1 VQTKMS
7 PMNHS
12 KPEHRLRCPACLA
25 VFRTGF
31 DCCPGDGTALVPSPP
46 GTDPLIGSE
55 LAGRY
60 VIEGLVGEGS
70 MGIIY
75 RARHVRLPRHFAV
88 KVLFGDLVADQR
100 MRIRF
105 AQEASLASRLSHPNV
120 VSVVDFGRSDA
131 GLLYLVMNLIEGE
144 TLSELIAREAPLDTA
159 HAIRLTRQLA
169 QGLGHA
175 HENGLVHRD
184 FKPGNVVLERQ
195 DGGPAVPRILDFGL
209 AISTR
214 EREEAHGGD
223 ELAGRLTECGLIVGT
238 PIYIAPEQALD
249 HAVDHRADLFALGVV
264 LYEMLAGKPPFDG
277 SPVEIA
283 HKNVTEPV
291 PPIARRSPGLAVPAE
306 LEQVARRLLAK
317 SPNDRYGSAA
327 ELCAAL
333 DAVERGAVEAMTLG
347 MRAAIYNGEDDD
359 GLPDVDEL
367 ARRRRNKPRRLAVV
381 GSLLFAAGA
390 LAYAMA
396 DRAGLVALP
405 SFDDPMPVAA
415 AAVEPRSAEAPSGAK
430 MVEGSAELASA
441 REPTSAQVAATGEA
455 ANPEAAAAETA
466 AAEAVVAEA
475 ATAEPAADE
484 SANAAEASPS
494 AEASAAKRPSE
505 RRASVAAAKA
515 KQFRAARSS
524 SFQVERRPESFDP
537 TALAQAPVDRGP
549 TQRFDA
555 GPQRRMDP
563 SLVEPSVDRLIRDYR
578 EVGEALARLQSR
590 GGEQAA
596 RVFRDRYFR
605 LPYGDALRIP
615 SMRRD
620 TLAQL
625 SALRHDVMDAIQ
637 TLSSGPQS
645 ITTR

>member
-1 VQTKMS
+1 VQTCIS

-12 KPEHRLRCPACLA
+12 RPDRRLRCPACLA

-31 DCCPGDGTALVPSPP
+31 DCCPADGNALVPSPP

-75 RARHVRLPRHFAV
+75 RARHIRLPRQFAI

-105 AQEASLASRLSHPNV
+105 AQEAALASRLSHPNV
-120 VSVVDFGRSDA
+120 VSVVDFGRSES

-144 TLSELIAREAPLDTA
+144 ALSELIAREAPLDTA
-159 HAIRLTRQLA
+159 HAIRLTRELA

-195 DGGPAVPRILDFGL
+195 DSGPPVPRILDFGL

-214 EREEAHGGD
+214 DRDETPEGD

-291 PPIARRSPGLAVPAE
+291 PPIARRSPGLAVPAQ
-306 LEQVARRLLAK
+306 LEQVVRRLLAK
-317 SPNDRYGSAA
+317 SPADRYSSAA

-333 DAVERGAVEAMTLG
+333 DAVERGTGEPMTLG
-347 MRAAIYNGEDDD
+347 MRAVIYNADEDE
-359 GLPDVDEL
+359 GLHEVTDL
-367 ARRRRNKPRRLAVV
+367 ARRRSRPRRLAAV
-381 GSLLFAAGA
+381 GTLLFTAGA
-390 LAYAMA
+390 VAYALA
-396 DRAGLVALP
+396 DRAGLTVDLTP
-405 SFDDPMPVAA
+405 
-415 AAVEPRSAEAPSGAK
+415 
-430 MVEGSAELASA
+430 
-441 REPTSAQVAATGEA
+441 PTPTA
-455 ANPEAAAAETA
+455 AAAAEPRDSRQ
-466 AAEAVVAEA
+466 AEQSSPKVVELPRTPPASAPIAAVV
-475 ATAEPAADE
+475 PAPVV
-484 SANAAEASPS
+484 SPVPD
-494 AEASAAKRPSE
+494 ASAAPDAPARRERGAAYGHSRP
-505 RRASVAAAKA
+505 R
-515 KQFRAARSS
+515 RAARSPS
-524 SFQVERRPESFDP
+524 ARIERRRIEAYDP
-537 TALAQAPVDRGP
+537 SMMAEAPVDRDP
-549 TQRFDA
+549 A
-555 GPQRRMDP
+555 GERVEAAPP
-563 SLVEPSVDRLIRDYR
+563 SMQPEPPAGEPSVDQLIRDYR

-590 GGEQAA
+590 AGEQAA
-596 RVFRDRYFR
+596 RRFRDRYFR

-615 SMRRD
+615 AMRRD

-625 SALRHDVMDAIQ
+625 ASLRHEVMDAIQ
-637 TLSSGPQS
+637 TAASGPQP